1 MPWGQA
7 AAESRAN
14 GVPQACS
21 FIAALSYPAQRP
33 LERLLNQRRREVEGG
48 LLSRNTAI
56 RGAPALLG
64 TGMYIER
71 GEGAKRSPVYF
82 LPCPTFASF
91 PKPTFFFFAFC
102 PSFVSSPPAAGE
114 LDRK

>member
-7 AAESRAN
+7 AAESRAS

-56 RGAPALLG
+56 RGAPTLLG
-64 TGMYIER
+64 TGMYVHRAR
-71 GEGAKRSPVYF
+71 GRGQAIPRLFSTLSHVRL
-82 LPCPTFASF
+82 LP
-91 PKPTFFFFAFC
+91 
-102 PSFVSSPPAAGE
+102 
-114 LDRK
+114 